1 MFTLQYGWDFKH
13 PPSTT
18 LLPFLL
24 WTRPCHFSW
33 GGDFSSLLI
42 PAAWLRI
49 LLRMIP
55 SAFGCF
61 NTSVS
66 IAKWHL
72 SILAVKKVALREWS
86 FRLIIF
92 YCSDVFLTVWISNL
106 YIWAFSH
113 FIGLKET
120 TCMSVLECNAP
131 FANFIISAGDDVGH
145 EVVSCNPWLIWWTGG
160 HQSLFDDLRSTLCHL
175 YELPWVPWR
184 SVDIDKDQWDWLAE
198 VLLVPRSVSYFCG
211 PFGGAPHTVCP
222 LWPRL
227 LCFSLHGAD
236 YFRCGS
242 VAVGG
247 SLFLSQIKPLW
258 AEFERVF
265 FVHQSFHFRIVT
277 SLPAWGYPK
286 RWATPSRCN
295 RFVFVAIPLADGFH
309 CWR

>member
-1 MFTLQYGWDFKH
+1 MVDSDVVTCLSLILDFTPLMFTLQYGWDFKR

-72 SILAVKKVALREWS
+72 SILAVKKVALREWN

-120 TCMSVLECNAP
+120 GPSWEVKRANGI
-131 FANFIISAGDDVGH
+131 FA
-145 EVVSCNPWLIWWTGG
+145 
-160 HQSLFDDLRSTLCHL
+160 Q
-175 YELPWVPWR
+175 
-184 SVDIDKDQWDWLAE
+184 
-198 VLLVPRSVSYFCG
+198 
-211 PFGGAPHTVCP
+211 
-222 LWPRL
+222 
-227 LCFSLHGAD
+227 
-236 YFRCGS
+236 
-242 VAVGG
+242 
-247 SLFLSQIKPLW
+247 KP
-258 AEFERVF
+258 
-265 FVHQSFHFRIVT
+265 
-277 SLPAWGYPK
+277 
-286 RWATPSRCN
+286 
-295 RFVFVAIPLADGFH
+295 
-309 CWR
+309 

>member
-92 YCSDVFLTVWISNL
+92 YCSDVFLTVWISIL

-145 EVVSCNPWLIWWTGG
+145 EVVSCNPWLIWSDERADTNPFLMTFGVHFATCTNFLGFPDEALILTKTSGTGWQRCCSSQG
-160 HQSLFDDLRSTLCHL
+160 RSPISVGPLGGRHTLCVHFGHDCCVFRSM
-175 YELPWVPWR
+175 ELTT
-184 SVDIDKDQWDWLAE
+184 
-198 VLLVPRSVSYFCG
+198 F
-211 PFGGAPHTVCP
+211 
-222 LWPRL
+222 
-227 LCFSLHGAD
+227 
-236 YFRCGS
+236 
-242 VAVGG
+242 AVGAWLWVAPSFYRRSSPSERNLRG
-247 SLFLSQIKPLW
+247 SFLFTN
-258 AEFERVF
+258 
-265 FVHQSFHFRIVT
+265 HFT
-277 SLPAWGYPK
+277 FG
-286 RWATPSRCN
+286 
-295 RFVFVAIPLADGFH
+295 
-309 CWR
+309 